1 MNNLSPK
8 FSFNRV
14 QTVFLWLFA
23 ANKSRLIKMLV
34 IAFST
39 TFFFVI
45 ITKMWNLPDDIISS
59 VMGLAFFVA
68 TSILASNYLE
78 PAIDNKNNRLQ
89 FLSMPA
95 LRKEKSLAA
104 MALLIVKIIALV
116 VVIDILSL
124 LFNLIGD
131 CQIGLILPYLH
142 SCDNMMQF
150 WFGISFLLAFWALNM
165 VLGIVYPKY
174 GFIFIFCVGGS
185 FLQKMVEKLPSV
197 MESHSLLNIFPQWW
211 IGYPGIILC
220 SVVFLICFVRALLTG
235 KIIAPLDHRIN
246 IITLI
251 EQNPIT
257 NFLRKK

>member
-23 ANKSRLIKMLV
+23 ANKSKLIKMLV
-34 IAFST
+34 IASST

-165 VLGIVYPKY
+165 VLGLVYPKC

-185 FLQKMVEKLPSV
+185 FLQKMVERLPSV
-197 MESHSLLNIFPQWW
+197 MESHSLLSLFQQNW
-211 IGYPGIILC
+211 IGYTGIIIC
-220 SVVFLICFVRALLTG
+220 SVVFLLCFIGALYAG
-235 KIIAPLDHRIN
+235 KYPLHN
-246 IITLI
+246 KITLI
-251 EQNPIT
+251 DYNPISI
-257 NFLRKK
+257 FLRKH

>member
-1 MNNLSPK
+1 
-8 FSFNRV
+8 
-14 QTVFLWLFA
+14 
-23 ANKSRLIKMLV
+23 
-34 IAFST
+34 
-39 TFFFVI
+39 
-45 ITKMWNLPDDIISS
+45 
-59 VMGLAFFVA
+59 
-68 TSILASNYLE
+68 
-78 PAIDNKNNRLQ
+78 
-89 FLSMPA
+89 
-95 LRKEKSLAA
+95 

-174 GFIFIFCVGGS
+174 GILFILCAGS
-185 FLQKMVEKLPSV
+185 SFGIKMVEKIPSV
-197 MESHSLLNIFPQWW
+197 VESHSLLNIFPQWW

-220 SVVFLICFVRALLTG
+220 SVVFLICFVMASLTG